1 MKLMAKTNE
10 KSYLNNFKGE
20 NWQEVSECFGYFP
33 SGRRECVRFPDGF
46 VCKIERCEVCYV
58 F

>member
-20 NWQEVSECFGYFP
+20 EWQEVTECMAMFP
-33 SGRRECVRFPDGF
+33 SGKRPCVRFADGF
-46 VCKIERCEVCYV
+46 ICKINRCEVCYV